1 MDKEVKEKINEA
13 IVVLKQG
20 GVIAIPTETVYGL
33 ACDPKNAKAVQK
45 IFAIKGR
52 KEDKPLQ
59 LIASSFA
66 QVNRIA
72 TLNPTERRIIKQ
84 YWPGPLTLLLNL
96 KDEIKFSPHISPRKI
111 IGIRVTS
118 SEFTSAIVKAIG
130 YPIAATSA
138 NRSGSSPAVSGLGV
152 ARAFKNCENKP
163 DFVLDVGAIPKN
175 LPTTVASIAEDG
187 NVTIHRKGAI
197 KL

>member
-1 MDKEVKEKINEA
+1 MNKEDIQQAVA
-13 IVVLKQG
+13 ILKQG

-33 ACDPKNAKAVQK
+33 ACDPYNPKAVKK

-59 LIASSFA
+59 LIASSLA
-66 QVNRIA
+66 QVELLADI
-72 TLNPTERRIIKQ
+72 NPEERKVIKAH
-84 YWPGPLTLLLNL
+84 WPGPLTLLLNL
-96 KDEIKFSPHISPRKI
+96 KPDIKLAPHVSPKKI

-118 SEFTSAIVKAIG
+118 SPIAQAIAKSFGGA
-130 YPIAATSA
+130 IAATSA

-152 ARAFKNCENKP
+152 KRAFKKFEYQP
-163 DFVLDVGAIPKN
+163 DYILDIGVIPKN
-175 LPTTVASIAEDG
+175 QPTTVASINDDG
-187 NVTIHRKGAI
+187 SVIIHRQGAV